1 MTEERARN
9 FWRRGVQCLL
19 GSIVLA
25 VLTFICFELHAMPAQ
40 ASLLYFFFI
49 VLFALWAGFLPSVVI
64 SIPAIFFFDYFFAEP
79 RFSLRVDSPMDVIA
93 MITFSGA
100 ALIVSRL
107 MSRIRERTAQLEK
120 SNEQLRAE
128 IVERKQAQ
136 EAYANAQAELAHVSR
151 VTTMG
156 ELAASIAHE
165 VNQPLCGVVINANS
179 CLRWLGANPPDL
191 QEAREAVQRILRDG
205 KRSGDVIA
213 RIRALARKSTTT
225 KERLNLNQVVEEVI
239 GLSQDELRRKHVK
252 LRTELAPD
260 LAPATGDRVQIQQV
274 LLNLIMNGVDAMSGA
289 GEESRVLVI
298 KTQREKPDQVGVAV
312 RDSGIGFKP
321 ETTQKLF
328 EAFYST
334 KPAGM
339 GMGLSISRSIIE
351 NHGGRIW
358 AAPNDGPGA
367 TFQFTIP
374 QYQ

>member
-9 FWRRGVQCLL
+9 FWWRGVRCLL

-25 VLTFICFELHAMPAQ
+25 VLTFICFELHAIAAQ

-64 SIPAIFFFDYFFAEP
+64 SILAILFFDYFFTEP
-79 RFSLRVDSPMDVIA
+79 RFSLRIDSPMDVIA
-93 MITFSGA
+93 MITFSGT

-274 LLNLIMNGVDAMSGA
+274 LLNLIMNGVDAMSGS

-312 RDSGIGFKP
+312 RDSGIGLKP

-358 AAPNDGPGA
+358 AAPNEGPGA